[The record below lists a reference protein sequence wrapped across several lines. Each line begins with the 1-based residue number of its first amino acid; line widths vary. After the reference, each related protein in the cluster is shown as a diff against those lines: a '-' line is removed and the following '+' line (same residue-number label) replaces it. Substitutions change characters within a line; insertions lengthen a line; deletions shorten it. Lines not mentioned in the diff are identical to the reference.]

1 MLYDMTQKFFHLFCL
16 HFYSTG
22 EQVPLIKDWKDVL
35 NKVGDNQVLLQSIKG
50 SPYYNSFGDR
60 ATVWET
66 KLTDLDE
73 ILNSLNAAQRKWVYL
88 EPYQEQ
94 MKLKSPSQTGV
105 RNFLYKHSV
114 EIAHFTYYSMVGTMD
129 GALGVESTSTFWRL
143 HMGSLF

>member
-1 MLYDMTQKFFHLFCL
+1 M
-16 HFYSTG
+16 
-22 EQVPLIKDWKDVL
+22 

-73 ILNSLNAAQRKWVYL
+73 ILNCLNAAQRKWVYL

-105 RNFLYKHSV
+105 SIFLYKRRV
-114 EIAHFTYYSMVGTMD
+114 EIAHSTYECD
-129 GALGVESTSTFWRL
+129 GALRCAMVRYGALWCAMVRYGALWCAMVLYGAR
-143 HMGSLF
+143 